1 MNKEDIK
8 IIKIGNS
15 YYKLEPT
22 DSDSMNHEYEMS
34 KIDVIEA
41 INLKIKNI
49 ESIIDK
55 LANDIEKINDC
66 VADIKSTLYKGDGF
80 GVIE

>member
-15 YYKLEPT
+15 YYKLEPI
-22 DSDSMNHEYEMS
+22 DSDSMNPEYEMS

-66 VADIKSTLYKGDGF
+66 VADIKSTLYNGNGF

>member
-22 DSDSMNHEYEMS
+22 DSDSMNPEYEMS

-41 INLKIKNI
+41 INLKSKNI

>member
-1 MNKEDIK
+1 MSKEDVK
-8 IIKIGNS
+8 IAKIGDS
-15 YYKLEPT
+15 YYRLEPI
-22 DSDSMNHEYEMS
+22 DSDSMNPEYEMS

-66 VADIKSTLYKGDGF
+66 VADIKSTLYNGNGF

>member
-22 DSDSMNHEYEMS
+22 DSDSMNPEYEMS

>member
-1 MNKEDIK
+1 MSDNIK
-8 IIKIGNS
+8 IVKIGYF
-15 YYKLEPT
+15 YYKLEPI
-22 DSDSMNHEYEMS
+22 DSDSMNPEYDMY
-34 KIDVIEA
+34 KIDAMEA
-41 INLKIKNI
+41 IEYKIKNI